1 MGLVNHVIWT
11 ICLLTSPS
19 TPQVHQE
26 YDRLIVGD
34 WTFVKVELKYESP
47 ADSMEISPLEIGS
60 KPGYTFSES
69 GFCENKL
76 GYFSNDNREYIQFLG
91 TETKYRIEGNR
102 LLIFDLANNVWDR
115 YEILKL
121 DSKVL
126 KLTLNDSAHVI
137 YERSNYKLAPQVPFD
152 QIIVSS
158 SGCLGSCPINNV
170 MVSQSGEVIIHN
182 EHHTKNNGF
191 YSSKMST
198 KQFRELELKFR
209 KANLKKLKDKY
220 EASWTDDN
228 EITISLIKNGRIY
241 RTISDYG
248 YQAPTEL
255 YWAYF
260 PISLIDQKLILNQL
274 PNRDKFYIQKI
285 SSFEKGN
292 KLIRLAKSE
301 SFYLA
306 NLLHTANS
314 VNRKFV
320 EKYALHAYGEQGSI
334 KATTDGRYYKI
345 KSEDGKYVTLDLG
358 YNFLQ
363 QNDLLVRISD
373 RRDYEK

>member
-1 MGLVNHVIWT
+1 MRLVNYVIWT
-11 ICLLTSPS
+11 IWLLTSSS

-26 YDRLIVGD
+26 YDRLIIGD
-34 WTFVKVELKYESP
+34 WTFVKVELKNESP
-47 ADSMEISPLEIGS
+47 ADSIEIPPLKVGS

-76 GYFSNDNREYIQFLG
+76 GYFTNDNRENTQFLG

-115 YEILKL
+115 YVVLEL

-126 KLTLNDSAHVI
+126 KLTLNDSANVI
-137 YERSNYKLAPQVPFD
+137 YEKSNYKLAPQVPFD
-152 QIIVSS
+152 QIVVSS

-170 MVSQSGEVIIHN
+170 MVSKSGEVIIHN
-182 EHHTKNNGF
+182 EHHTKNNGL
-191 YSSKMST
+191 YSSKMSS
-198 KQFRELELKFR
+198 KQFRDLELKFR
-209 KANLKKLKDKY
+209 KANLKKLEDKY

-260 PISLIDQKLILNQL
+260 PITLIDQKLTLNDL
-274 PNRDKFYIQKI
+274 TSRDRFYIQKI

-292 KLIRLAKSE
+292 KLIWLAKSE

-306 NLLHTANS
+306 NLLRTANS
-314 VNRKFV
+314 VNKKVV
-320 EKYALHAYGEQGSI
+320 EKYTLHAYGEQGSI

-363 QNDLLVRISD
+363 QNDLLVRLSAKL
-373 RRDYEK
+373 DYEK